1 MVLTNNQAEVTP
13 KGFLEKRGF
22 NSFIVL
28 DSTSILHDDEKLLFE
43 HSIEIL
49 NLVRVLL
56 KANKM
61 CADFR
66 SDFHINTDIYYKVMD
81 SVLNNIPFSD
91 TELKS
96 FIESEQK
103 KEDFLNFS
111 RSLAEIEDDFYLPY
125 QIDLILLGMKMDK
138 FNNLNEIEKDEFLDS
153 YGNIAYE
160 VRSKKIDVRDFIL
173 QAKKILVN
181 LVH

>member
-1 MVLTNNQAEVTP
+1 MVLTQKQTEVTP
-13 KGFLEKRGF
+13 KGFLAQREC
-22 NSFIVL
+22 NSFMVL
-28 DSTSILHDDEKLLFE
+28 DTKSIFYEDERILFE

-49 NLVRVLL
+49 NLVRVVL

-66 SDFHINTDIYYKVMD
+66 SDFHINTDIYYKAMD
-81 SVLNNIPFSD
+81 SVLNNIPFSNI
-91 TELKS
+91 ELES

-103 KEDFLNFS
+103 KEDFLTFS
-111 RSLAEIEDDFYLPY
+111 RSLTEIEDDFYLPY
-125 QIDLILLGMKMDK
+125 EIDLILLGMKMDK

-173 QAKKILVN
+173 QAKKTLVN
-181 LVH
+181 LAH